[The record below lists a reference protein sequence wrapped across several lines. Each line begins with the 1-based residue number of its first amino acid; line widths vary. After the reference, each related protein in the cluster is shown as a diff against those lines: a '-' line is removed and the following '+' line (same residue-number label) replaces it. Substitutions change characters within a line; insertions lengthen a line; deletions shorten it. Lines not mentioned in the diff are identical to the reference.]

1 MNNIGSGGY
10 VVYGTKGAGK
20 YLRRHFSKFFV
31 FWIFLFV
38 DLISKITIF
47 LNPAIQ
53 KFKIEL
59 SHQVNESS
67 EAIFSKCF
75 DQSNHK
81 RGYRSL
87 LLFNLLVFTID
98 LAALIFF
105 FLLAFFLRHAVM
117 NIYLNATFSPD
128 TLMNFSFFPDF
139 FSTFSYSSLYMV
151 DDAIMN
157 VDTVTMLFYIPF
169 GIMAF
174 LVLFYSLM
182 VIETGTFVSYKNPD
196 LNLGDMFY
204 NALNVIKIRG
214 GKLFAINILYLLE
227 FLTLAVIVILPQIL
241 FSYFTAYWFYD
252 EAIKCV
258 VSWVYG
264 LVTAVISL
272 FVIPY
277 IVSGF
282 HLSIYKFN
290 CDYTQFDTIIVS
302 YKRNDSKKDTA
313 FIPLTRIEDENGEV
327 KYVDLESKPKK
338 KKEEK

>member
-1 MNNIGSGGY
+1 MNNKGSGWY
-10 VVYGTKGAGK
+10 VISGTRKAGK

-87 LLFNLLVFTID
+87 LLFNLLVFTIG

-105 FLLAFFLRHAVM
+105 FLLAFLLRHAVM
-117 NIYLNATFSPD
+117 NIYLNFSFSPD
-128 TLMNFSFFPDF
+128 ILRNFSFFPDF
-139 FSTFSYSSLYMV
+139 FSTFSYSSLYSIDV
-151 DDAIMN
+151 SIMN

-169 GIMAF
+169 GIMGF
-174 LVLFYSLM
+174 LVLFYSMM
-182 VIETGTFVSYKNPD
+182 VVETGTFVSYKNPD
-196 LNLGDMFY
+196 LGLGDMLY
-204 NALNVIKIRG
+204 NALNVIKVKG
-214 GKLFAINILYLLE
+214 GKLFAINILYFFE
-227 FLTLAVIVILPQIL
+227 FLTLAVIVVLPQIL
-241 FSYFTAYWFYD
+241 FSYFVDNWFYD
-252 EAIKCV
+252 EGFKHAVAWIYGT
-258 VSWVYG
+258 VSIILSV
-264 LVTAVISL
+264 

-277 IVSGF
+277 LVSGL
-282 HLSIYKFN
+282 HMSIYKFN
-290 CDYTQFDTIIVS
+290 CEYTKFDKIVVQYKIIN
-302 YKRNDSKKDTA
+302 KKKDTA
-313 FIPLTRIEDENGEV
+313 FIPLTRIEEETGEV
-327 KYVDLESKPKK
+327 KYVALEAKPKK
-338 KKEEK
+338 KKEEN